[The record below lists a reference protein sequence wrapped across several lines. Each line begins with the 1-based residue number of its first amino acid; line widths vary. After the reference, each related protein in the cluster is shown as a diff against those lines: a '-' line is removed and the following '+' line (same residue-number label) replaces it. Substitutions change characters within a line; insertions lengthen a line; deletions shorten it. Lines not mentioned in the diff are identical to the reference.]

1 MALALMA
8 SAIFLVAASGAPIF
22 VALLSGAIVGLLIFG
37 GPPLISLQQT
47 IFGGL
52 DIYALLA
59 VPFFVFAGELMAAS
73 GIADRLIGLIKA
85 LFGRVPGSLGVAA
98 LGGSTLI
105 GTICGSSAAA
115 VAAVGRNMYPRL
127 IEANYGRRRAAG
139 LITSAGAIDIVI
151 PPSIAMILY
160 GAAAEQSIPKL
171 FIAGIIPG
179 LTIAILM
186 AAFISASAWLSKLPT
201 EERFNPSEAMNAL
214 RAAAAALS
222 MPVFVLTGIYLGAFS
237 PTEAGGFAC
246 TYAAFL
252 GLFVYRSLSLGDV
265 IAAAARAAMITSQI
279 MIVVAAASVIAWL
292 LTVQGV
298 QQAITATIVHSDLSP
313 LAFLLA
319 VNVLLLAIGCLLDPT
334 SSILVFAPLLVPI
347 AISLG
352 IDPIH
357 FGIVMTANLAIGM
370 FTPPFGLNIFVA
382 QAVLNVPAK
391 VIYRGVLP
399 FVAIQVLALLIIT
412 LVPAISLSLVGTMS

>member
-1 MALALMA
+1 MIWALALTIVILTA
-8 SAIFLVAASGAPIF
+8 LGAPIF
-22 VALLSGAIVGLLIFG
+22 VALLSGAAVGLLFFS
-37 GPPLISLQQT
+37 GPPLLALQQT

-52 DIYALLA
+52 DAYALLA

-73 GIADRLIGLIKA
+73 GIADRLIALVRA
-85 LFGRVPGSLGVAA
+85 LFGRVPGSLGIAA

-127 IEANYGRRRAAG
+127 LEGGYGVRRGAG

-171 FIAGIIPG
+171 FIAGVVPG
-179 LTIAILM
+179 LLIAFLM
-186 AAFISASAWLSKLPT
+186 GLYISLSAWVAKLPI
-201 EERFNPSEAMNAL
+201 EERFEARVAAL
-214 RAAAAALS
+214 AFRRALAALS
-222 MPVFVLTGIYLGAFS
+222 MPVFVLTGIYAGAFS

-246 TYAAFL
+246 AYAILL
-252 GLFVYRSLSLGDV
+252 GLVVYRTLTLASILQ
-265 IAAAARAAMITSQI
+265 AATRAAMTTAQI

-292 LTVQGV
+292 FTVEGV
-298 QQAITATIVHSDLSP
+298 PQALISGTAEAGLSP
-313 LAFLLA
+313 LGFLLT
-319 VNVLLLAIGCLLDPT
+319 VNALLLAIGCFLDPT
-334 SSILVFAPLLVPI
+334 SAILVLAPLLVPI

-357 FGIVMTANLAIGM
+357 FGVIMTVNLAIGM

-382 QAVLNVPAK
+382 QSVLGVSAGD
-391 VIYRGVLP
+391 IYRGVLP
-399 FVAIQVLALLIIT
+399 FVAVQVGALAIIT
-412 LVPAISLSLVGTMS
+412 LIPALSLWLVETMS

>member
-1 MALALMA
+1 MIWALALTIVILTA
-8 SAIFLVAASGAPIF
+8 LGAPIF
-22 VALLSGAIVGLLIFG
+22 VALLSGAAVGLLFFP
-37 GPPLISLQQT
+37 GPPLLALQQT

-52 DIYALLA
+52 DAYALLA

-73 GIADRLIGLIKA
+73 GIADRLIALVRA
-85 LFGRVPGSLGVAA
+85 LFGRVPGSLGIAA

-127 IEANYGRRRAAG
+127 LEGGYGVRRGAG

-171 FIAGIIPG
+171 FMAGVVPG
-179 LTIAILM
+179 LLIAFLM
-186 AAFISASAWLSKLPT
+186 GLYISLSAWVLKLPI
-201 EERFNPSEAMNAL
+201 EERFEARVAAL
-214 RAAAAALS
+214 AFRRALAALS
-222 MPVFVLTGIYLGAFS
+222 MPVFVLTGIYAGAFS

-246 TYAAFL
+246 AYAILL
-252 GLFVYRSLSLGDV
+252 GLVVYRTLTFASILQ
-265 IAAAARAAMITSQI
+265 AATRAAMTTAQI

-292 LTVQGV
+292 FTVEGV
-298 QQAITATIVHSDLSP
+298 PQALISGTAEAGLSP
-313 LAFLLA
+313 LGFLLT
-319 VNVLLLAIGCLLDPT
+319 VNALLLAIGCFLDPT
-334 SSILVFAPLLVPI
+334 SAILVLAPLLVPI

-357 FGIVMTANLAIGM
+357 FGVIMTVNLAIGM

-382 QAVLNVPAK
+382 QSVLGVSAGD
-391 VIYRGVLP
+391 IYRGVLP
-399 FVAIQVLALLIIT
+399 FVAVQVGALAIIT
-412 LVPAISLSLVGTMS
+412 LIPALSLWLVETMS

>member
-1 MALALMA
+1 MIWALALTIVILTA
-8 SAIFLVAASGAPIF
+8 LGAPIF
-22 VALLSGAIVGLLIFG
+22 VALLSGAAVGLLFFP
-37 GPPLISLQQT
+37 GPPLLALQQT

-52 DIYALLA
+52 DAYALLA

-73 GIADRLIGLIKA
+73 GIADRLIALVRA
-85 LFGRVPGSLGVAA
+85 LFGRVPGSLGIAA

-127 IEANYGRRRAAG
+127 LEGGYGVRRGAG

-171 FIAGIIPG
+171 FMAGVIPG
-179 LTIAILM
+179 LLIAFLM
-186 AAFISASAWLSKLPT
+186 GLYISLSAWVAKLPI
-201 EERFNPSEAMNAL
+201 EERFEARVAAL
-214 RAAAAALS
+214 AFRRALAALS
-222 MPVFVLTGIYLGAFS
+222 MPVFVLTGIYAGAFS

-246 TYAAFL
+246 AYAILL
-252 GLFVYRSLSLGDV
+252 GLVVYRTLTFASILQ
-265 IAAAARAAMITSQI
+265 AATRAAMTTAQI

-292 LTVQGV
+292 FTVEGV
-298 QQAITATIVHSDLSP
+298 PQALISGTAEAGLSP
-313 LAFLLA
+313 LGFLLT
-319 VNVLLLAIGCLLDPT
+319 VNALLLAIGCFLDPT
-334 SSILVFAPLLVPI
+334 SAILVLAPLLVPI

-357 FGIVMTANLAIGM
+357 FGVIMTVNLAIGM

-382 QAVLNVPAK
+382 QSVLGVSAGD
-391 VIYRGVLP
+391 IYRGVLP
-399 FVAIQVLALLIIT
+399 FVAVQVGALAIIT
-412 LVPAISLSLVGTMS
+412 LIPALSLWLVETMS

>member
-1 MALALMA
+1 MIWALALT
-8 SAIFLVAASGAPIF
+8 IIILVALGAPIF
-22 VALLSGAIVGLLIFG
+22 VALLAGAAVGLALFD
-37 GPPLISLQQT
+37 GPPLIALQQT

-52 DIYALLA
+52 DAYALLA

-73 GIADRLIGLIKA
+73 GIADRLIALVKA
-85 LFGRVPGSLGVAA
+85 AFGRLPGSLGIAA

-127 IEANYGRRRAAG
+127 LEGSYGKRRAAG
-139 LITSAGAIDIVI
+139 LIASAGAIDIVI

-171 FIAGIIPG
+171 FIAGIVPG
-179 LTIAILM
+179 LLIACLM
-186 AAFISASAWLSKLPT
+186 GVYIAYSAYRSNLPREDRFDAREAAIAFRQAI
-201 EERFNPSEAMNAL
+201 
-214 RAAAAALS
+214 AALS
-222 MPVFVLTGIYLGAFS
+222 MPVFVLVGIYTGAFS

-246 TYAAFL
+246 VYAALL
-252 GLFVYRSLSLGDV
+252 GIFVYRSLSLGD
-265 IAAAARAAMITSQI
+265 ILQAAVRAAMTTSQI

-292 LTVQGV
+292 LTVKGV
-298 QQAITATIVHSDLSP
+298 PQALISGVTEAGLSP
-313 LAFLLA
+313 LGFLLA
-319 VNVLLLAIGCLLDPT
+319 VNGLLLAIGCFLDPT
-334 SSILVFAPLLVPI
+334 SAILVLAPLLVPI

-357 FGIVMTANLAIGM
+357 FGVIMTVNLAIGM

-382 QAVLNVPAK
+382 QSVLGVNAGD
-391 VIYRGVLP
+391 IYRGVLP
-399 FVAIQVLALLIIT
+399 FVGVQAVALAVIT
-412 LVPAISLSLVGTMS
+412 LFPALSLWLVRAMS

>member
-1 MALALMA
+1 MIWALALTIVILTA
-8 SAIFLVAASGAPIF
+8 LGAPVF
-22 VALLSGAIVGLLIFG
+22 VALLSGAAVGLLFFH
-37 GPPLISLQQT
+37 GPPLLALQQT

-52 DIYALLA
+52 DAYALLA

-73 GIADRLIGLIKA
+73 GIADRLIALVRA
-85 LFGRVPGSLGVAA
+85 LFGRVPGSLGIAA

-127 IEANYGRRRAAG
+127 LQGGYGVRRGAG

-171 FIAGIIPG
+171 FIAGVVPG
-179 LTIAILM
+179 LVIATLM
-186 AAFISASAWLSKLPT
+186 AVYISISTWIAGLPT
-201 EERFNPSEAMNAL
+201 EQRFEARQAAL
-214 RAAAAALS
+214 AFRRALAALS
-222 MPVFVLTGIYLGAFS
+222 MPVFVLTGIYTGAFS

-246 TYAAFL
+246 AYAILL
-252 GLFVYRSLSLGDV
+252 GLFVYRSLTLVSILQ
-265 IAAAARAAMITSQI
+265 AATRAAMTTAQI
-279 MIVVAAASVIAWL
+279 MVVVAAASVIAWIFTVEGLPQALISGAANAGLSPLGFL
-292 LTVQGV
+292 LTVN
-298 QQAITATIVHSDLSP
+298 A
-313 LAFLLA
+313 
-319 VNVLLLAIGCLLDPT
+319 LLLAIGCFLDPT
-334 SSILVFAPLLVPI
+334 SAILVLAPLLAPI

-357 FGIVMTANLAIGM
+357 FGVIMTVNLAIGM

-382 QAVLNVPAK
+382 QSVLGASAAD
-391 VIYRGVLP
+391 IYRGVLP
-399 FVAIQVLALLIIT
+399 FVAVQVVALAIIT
-412 LVPAISLSLVGTMS
+412 LLPALSLWLVETMS